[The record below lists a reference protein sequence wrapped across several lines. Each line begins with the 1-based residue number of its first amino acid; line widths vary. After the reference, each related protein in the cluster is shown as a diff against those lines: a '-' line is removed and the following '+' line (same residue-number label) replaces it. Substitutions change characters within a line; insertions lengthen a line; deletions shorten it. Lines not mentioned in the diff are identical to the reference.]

1 MTLMVSSNGTTRDID
16 LNLDFVMA
24 YEEEHPGWSV
34 FNVLEAQDNG
44 VRYTDLDLVARCIG
58 FEGIRDLVDQGFTVD
73 DLMTA
78 IKESKYVGFL
88 DGTAED

>member
-1 MTLMVSSNGTTRDID
+1 M
-16 LNLDFVMA
+16 
-24 YEEEHPGWSV
+24 
-34 FNVLEAQDNG
+34 
-44 VRYTDLDLVARCIG
+44 ARCIG
-58 FEGIRDLVDQGFTVD
+58 FEGIKDLVDQGFTVE

>member
-16 LNLDFVMA
+16 LDLDFVMA

-34 FNVLEAQDNG
+34 FNVLEAQENG

-58 FEGIRDLVDQGFTVD
+58 FEGIKDMVDQGYNVG
-73 DLMTA
+73 DLKAA
-78 IKESKYVGFL
+78 IGESKYVGFL

>member
-1 MTLMVSSNGTTRDID
+1 VTLITLADATERDID
-16 LNLDFVMA
+16 LDLDFVMN
-24 YEEEHPGWSV
+24 YEQEHPGWSV

-58 FEGIRDLVDQGFTVD
+58 FKGIKDLVDQGYTVD
-73 DLMTA
+73 DLMTV